1 MVDKTYEMDS
11 ASCEVDKQTAGQLH
25 EVYEIGNLK

>member
-11 ASCEVDKQTAGQLH
+11 ASCEVDKRTVGQLH
-25 EVYEIGNLK
+25 VVYGIDNLK